1 MKTINRKPL
10 FLALAGITALGAVGT
25 AQAVSVNPTGLGQVL
40 LYPYYTVKGVDNPYN
55 TLISIVNTTASTKAV
70 KIRFREGKASKE
82 VLDFNIF
89 LSPYD
94 MWTASLEPAGGAAG
108 GVKLFTNDTSCT
120 IPKIPATGV
129 DFRNSRYIGD
139 GAADNSLARLREG
152 YFEVIEMATYTD
164 GSVIAKNSKHTSSR
178 VPKDCSLVTD
188 DAAYDEQRLPQGG
201 LTGTASLVSPGSGLN
216 AATDPTVLV
225 NFKFGAN
232 YQDTGQIAPDM
243 SDADTF
249 STTADGF
256 GNAILANWTLGED
269 AVSAALMKNAII
281 NEFVLDPGT
290 ASATDWVI
298 TFPTKG
304 FYVSDAGRKNPFQSK
319 LGKTGSCDDIVL
331 NTYDREEQT
340 TQPGGPDFSPSPT
353 TPNVQ
358 ICWEANVLTF
368 NNKNL
373 FSSSN
378 TLGVDTLFINGWAR
392 MDFHPDTLLPL
403 YAQDATEV
411 VMDGSSAFT
420 TSSNTTFTG
429 LPVIGFAVQTFRPSL
444 STSYAGTFYH
454 RYEPGTPNNLRRT
467 AQ

>member
-1 MKTINRKPL
+1 MNTFTKKSL
-10 FLALAGITALGAVGT
+10 HVALAGLGTLGLVGAADAVM
-25 AQAVSVNPTGLGQVL
+25 VNPNGLGQVL
-40 LYPYYTVKGVDNPYN
+40 IYPYYTVRSPAGAGVANYN
-55 TLISIVNTTASTKAV
+55 TLLSIVNTTSSQKAV
-70 KIRFREGKASKE
+70 KVRFREGKASKE
-82 VLDFNIF
+82 VLDFNVF

-188 DAAYDEQRLPQGG
+188 DAAYEEQRLPQGG

-269 AVSAALMKNAII
+269 AVSAALM
-281 NEFVLDPGT
+281 
-290 ASATDWVI
+290 
-298 TFPTKG
+298 
-304 FYVSDAGRKNPFQSK
+304 
-319 LGKTGSCDDIVL
+319 
-331 NTYDREEQT
+331 
-340 TQPGGPDFSPSPT
+340 
-353 TPNVQ
+353 
-358 ICWEANVLTF
+358 
-368 NNKNL
+368 
-373 FSSSN
+373 
-378 TLGVDTLFINGWAR
+378 
-392 MDFHPDTLLPL
+392 
-403 YAQDATEV
+403 
-411 VMDGSSAFT
+411 
-420 TSSNTTFTG
+420 
-429 LPVIGFAVQTFRPSL
+429 
-444 STSYAGTFYH
+444 
-454 RYEPGTPNNLRRT
+454 
-467 AQ
+467 